1 MAVRASQQHPAGG
14 EPPTAQGRPGPAG
27 LPLIGI
33 AASIRGDPLH
43 YFVDL
48 MHRYGDAVWFRI
60 GRAPVVML
68 NHPRA
73 VRHVLQ
79 DNHRNYHKS
88 AFYAPLKP
96 LLGRGIFL
104 SEDATWLEQRRRARP
119 SFAGP
124 RFEFMAGRIVDSTAD
139 MLERWR
145 ARGADATVHVL
156 PEMMRLTLDS
166 AARAFFATELTDQH
180 VDVFDALTVM
190 LRQAER
196 RVWATIPVP
205 DRLAMYAR
213 PSYRRAVAELDGFVW
228 SLIDERRRNP
238 LGEDDLLTRLVRAYE
253 PVDDH
258 DQSVLRDEVVSI
270 VTAGHETTACA
281 LAWALCLL
289 SQHAEAAERLRR
301 EVDEVLGGRTPTL
314 EDLDRLDYTRMVFEE
329 AMRLYPPVWTLS
341 RVALE
346 DDEAG
351 GVAIPAGTTV
361 MLCPYAVHR
370 HPAFWP
376 DPERFDPERFAP
388 GADSDRPRHAYFPF
402 GGGPRVCLGNRF
414 AMMEG
419 QVMLAM
425 LAQAVDVVLE
435 PGQSL
440 EPEPMITLRPRES
453 TRMRLRWRPTAGL
466 RESPPMPA
474 EPAQSRTAVP

>member
-1 MAVRASQQHPAGG
+1 MSRAAPKAGPVRRG
-14 EPPTAQGRPGPAG
+14 PPG
-27 LPLIGI
+27 LPLIGV
-33 AASIRGDPLH
+33 AASLRGDPLG

-48 MHRYGDAVWFRI
+48 MHRYGDMVWFKV

-73 VRHVLQ
+73 IRHVLQ

-88 AFYAPLKP
+88 AFYRPLKP

-124 RFEFMAGRIVDSTAD
+124 RFEFMAARIVDATAD
-139 MLERWR
+139 MLARWR
-145 ARGADATVHVL
+145 AEGAGARIRIL

-180 VDVFDALTVM
+180 TPVFDALTVM

-196 RVWATIPVP
+196 RVWATLPVP

-213 PSYRRAVAELDGFVW
+213 PSYRRAVTDLDRFVW
-228 SLIDERRRNP
+228 ALIEERRRHP
-238 LGEDDLLTRLVRAYE
+238 LGDDDLLTRLVHAYE
-253 PVDDH
+253 PVDEH
-258 DQSVLRDEVVSI
+258 DQEILRDEVVSI

-289 SQHAEAAERLRR
+289 SRHPEAAARLRD
-301 EVDEVLGGRTPTL
+301 EVDGALAGRAPTL
-314 EDLDRLDYTRMVFEE
+314 ADLERLDYTRMVFEE

-346 DDEAG
+346 EDEID
-351 GVAIPAGTTV
+351 GVHIPAGTTT

-370 HPAFWP
+370 HPGFWTT
-376 DPERFDPERFAP
+376 PEAFDPENFAP
-388 GADSDRPRHAYFPF
+388 GADHDRPRHAYFPF

-425 LAQAVDVVLE
+425 LAQAVDVTLE

-453 TRMRLRWRPTAGL
+453 TLMRLHWRAPTDAAESASPVDAG
-466 RESPPMPA
+466 
-474 EPAQSRTAVP
+474 V

>member
-1 MAVRASQQHPAGG
+1 MPDPGADSRQDAESGGAAGC
-14 EPPTAQGRPGPAG
+14 RPGPRG

-33 AASIRGDPLH
+33 GASLRGDPLR

-48 MHRYGDAVWFRI
+48 MHRYGDFVWFRI
-60 GRAPVVML
+60 GRAQVVML

-88 AFYAPLKP
+88 AFYGPLRP

-104 SEDATWLEQRRRARP
+104 AEDATWLEQRRRARP

-124 RFEFMAGRIVDSTAD
+124 RFEYMAGRIVDSTQD

-145 ARGADATVHVL
+145 TQGRTATIRVL

-166 AARAFFATELTDQH
+166 AARAFFATRLTDEH
-180 VDVFDALTVM
+180 IHVFDSLTVL

-196 RVWATIPVP
+196 RVWASIPVP
-205 DRLAMYAR
+205 DRLAMLAK
-213 PSYRRAVAELDGFVW
+213 PSYRRAVADIDRFVW
-228 SLIDERRRNP
+228 SLIRERRRHP
-238 LGEDDLLTRLVRAYE
+238 LGEDDLLTRLIRAYE
-253 PVDDH
+253 PVEEH
-258 DQSVLRDEVVSI
+258 DQAVLRDEVVSI

-289 SQHAEAAERLRR
+289 SRHPGAAARLRR
-301 EVDEVLGGRTPTL
+301 EVDDVLGGRAPSL

-341 RVALE
+341 RVALA
-346 DDEAG
+346 DDEIDGLSIA
-351 GVAIPAGTTV
+351 AGTTI

-370 HPAFWP
+370 HPSFWT
-376 DPERFDPERFAP
+376 DPEAFDPERFAP
-388 GADSDRPRHAYFPF
+388 GADRDRPRHAYFPF

-419 QVMLAM
+419 QIMLAM

-435 PGQSL
+435 PDQSL

-453 TRMRLRWRPTAGL
+453 TLMRLRWREAA
-466 RESPPMPA
+466 SAQDDVVPA
-474 EPAQSRTAVP
+474 TEASAAH